1 MTTHQITITYPDDQA
16 NTILNALKSHISL
29 SLYAEANTE
38 AITTQEALA
47 QLDDQARELTNR
59 IVKNE
64 LKRQAEEGT
73 AQIDI
78 T

>member
-47 QLDDQARELTNR
+47 
-59 IVKNE
+59 
-64 LKRQAEEGT
+64 
-73 AQIDI
+73 
-78 T
+78 